1 MTQSTEMAMR
11 TLVAVCQAP
20 TVPEQPLPTDL
31 DPSASHWQQV
41 FQLAVQ
47 NGLLPRLYHSLHPS
61 ISQNDC
67 QVQLPLASYLAQSHP
82 LVMQL
87 TAYNFKMLQELLRV
101 IEAFRVANID
111 VIPFKGPIHAFAL
124 YGGMSHRSFRD
135 LDLLVAP
142 EQMLQAQALL
152 ESLGYRSQM
161 NIRWESHFILA
172 QSSPP
177 ITVDLH
183 ERFAPHFFAFA
194 LGIEELKLRLQPLL
208 LGNTTLQVPSP
219 EDTLLILCVNLGRDC
234 CHWNLRLV
242 QLQDVQALLARY
254 PVLDWPYLVQQAT
267 RLGCLRLLLLQFEL
281 VNRFF
286 PIAYPTVLKPL
297 AQKHRD
303 ISSLATTIE
312 NRLQQGYQ
320 RRPPNEM
327 SFWAFMMDYDHGL
340 YLRLRERWSD
350 RLRYLILQLQNC
362 FRVALFPRPGAQL
375 THRLPGYLAFLSVPF
390 HWSRLVKKRVLRPLW
405 QWFSS

>member
-1 MTQSTEMAMR
+1 MR
-11 TLVAVCQAP
+11 TLIAVCQPP
-20 TVPEQPLPTDL
+20 TVPDQPLPTDL
-31 DPSASHWQQV
+31 DRSASHWQQV

-47 NGLLPRLYHSLHPS
+47 NGLLPSLYHSLYPH
-61 ISQNDC
+61 ISHANPQAP
-67 QVQLPLASYLAQSHP
+67 LPMASCMAQSLP

-87 TAYNFKMLQELLRV
+87 TSYNFRMLQELLRV

-124 YGGMSHRSFRD
+124 HGGMSHRSFRD

-142 EQMLQAQALL
+142 EQMLQAKDLL

-161 NIRWESHFILA
+161 NIRWESHFVLA
-172 QSSPP
+172 QSVPP

-194 LGIEELKLRLQPLL
+194 FGLKDLQPRLQPLL
-208 LGNTTLQVPSP
+208 VGNTTLKVPSP
-219 EDTLLILCVNLGRDC
+219 EDMLLILCANLGRDC

-254 PVLDWPYLVQQAT
+254 PVLDWTYLVQQAT
-267 RLGCLRLLLLQFEL
+267 QLGCLRLLLLQFEL

-286 PIAYPTVLKPL
+286 PIAYPTALKAL
-297 AQKHRD
+297 TRKHQD
-303 ISSLATTIE
+303 ISALATTIE
-312 NRLQQGYQ
+312 NRLRQGYQ
-320 RRPPNEM
+320 RRPPEEM
-327 SFWAFMMDYDHGL
+327 SFWAFMMDYDHWL
-340 YLRLRERWSD
+340 YLRLRERWGD

-362 FRVALFPRPGAQL
+362 LRVALFPRPETQL
-375 THRLPGYLAFLSVPF
+375 NHGLPWYLAFLAVPF
-390 HWSRLVKKRVLRPLW
+390 HWIRLVKKRILRPLW
-405 QWFSS
+405 QLFSS